1 MGERGNKTLRFF
13 DKYFGIPVVRM
24 LGVTKKRKIVLNNH
38 TIKRAGLLKT
48 AGIGDTVLLSG
59 IIQDLKDSIPDV
71 SVTIFTGDNNYEM
84 AKIIAE
90 FYKAKA
96 IKLPVKN
103 PVKAVRIIKNFQF
116 DVFFDFGQWSRL
128 EAFFSYFANASL
140 KVGFKTPR
148 QHRHFVY
155 DISVL
160 HRSDVHEI
168 DNYRA
173 LLKAIGIIGK
183 AQPSLPVQTLQKK
196 KMVVVHMFPGGVKSY
211 LKEWP
216 PEYWIKVVNY
226 ITEKGYKVLLTGGK
240 SDRERALELKKK
252 CQHGELIEVGAGE
265 LSLKDTINRLSEST
279 LLITVNTGIMHIA
292 SAIGLNMIAL
302 HGPTSVKRWGPLNKN
317 AISIQSPL
325 SCSPCL
331 NLGFE
336 YGCDENKCMRA
347 IKPDY
352 VISLLKDFF
361 GSEN

>member
-13 DKYFGIPVVRM
+13 DKYLGIPVVRI
-24 LGVTKKRKIVLNNH
+24 LGVTKKRKSVLDNY
-38 TIKRAGLLKT
+38 TIKRVGLLKT

-59 IIQDLKDSIPDV
+59 IIQDLKSSIPDV
-71 SVTIFTGDNNYEM
+71 SITIFTGENNFEM
-84 AKIIAE
+84 AKILAE
-90 FYKAKA
+90 FYKIEV

-103 PVKAVRIIKNFQF
+103 PVKAIKIIKNFQF

-128 EAFFSYFANASL
+128 EAFFSYFANALL
-140 KVGFKTPR
+140 KVGFKTPG
-148 QHRHFVY
+148 QYRHFVY

-160 HRSDVHEI
+160 HRNNVHEI

-173 LLKAIGIIGK
+173 LLKAVGITGK
-183 AQPSLPVQTLQKK
+183 AQPRLPIEPSQKRK
-196 KMVVVHMFPGGVKSY
+196 VVVVHMFPGGVKSY

-216 PEYWIKVVNY
+216 PEYWIRVVNY
-226 ITEKGYKVLLTGGK
+226 ITEKGYRVLLTGGK

-252 CQHGELIEVGAGE
+252 CQRSELIEVGAGK
-265 LSLKDTINRLSEST
+265 LSLKDTINRLSESM

-336 YGCDENKCMRA
+336 YGCNENKCMRA
-347 IKPDY
+347 IKPET
-352 VISLLKDFF
+352 VILYLNRFLQV
-361 GSEN
+361 